1 MKKTMTAIALLMS
14 ANLFAKPTADI
25 AILLDTSGS
34 MQGLINQV
42 RDGLWQTINGL
53 GEIKKDG
60 EVADLRLALYEYG
73 SGVVSQEANFIQML
87 APLTT
92 DHTVIAQKLFATEA
106 KGGTEYS
113 GMAIQMAS
121 TDLAFSV
128 DAGDF
133 KSIVIAGNE
142 TIYQGP
148 VDPLK
153 AAEDSLSKDILVNS
167 IFAGS
172 QTIQVGGGFSGGGFG
187 CAFCPRP
194 NPTPA
199 PPTDPQTELN
209 PIFAEWRDLAKSG
222 GGESLNIDHN
232 NSIPYIASPFDARI
246 IAATEEISETYLP
259 FGINGEA
266 EYRRMRDLDRDVR
279 GSGNGSYIS
288 WGNYRSGNFGQ
299 STYAT
304 WDLVSAL
311 REGTLDLAVIP
322 VSQLPITFRWLS
334 PEERLEAVMVM
345 EQKRKNLE
353 DEVADLRA
361 KRKIFVDEQLAQRT
375 QDNEAN
381 FADAIKQILVKQ
393 LKSKGFTLSGN

>member
-172 QTIQVGGGFSGGGFG
+172 
-187 CAFCPRP
+187 
-194 NPTPA
+194 
-199 PPTDPQTELN
+199 
-209 PIFAEWRDLAKSG
+209 
-222 GGESLNIDHN
+222 
-232 NSIPYIASPFDARI
+232 
-246 IAATEEISETYLP
+246 
-259 FGINGEA
+259 
-266 EYRRMRDLDRDVR
+266 
-279 GSGNGSYIS
+279 
-288 WGNYRSGNFGQ
+288 
-299 STYAT
+299 
-304 WDLVSAL
+304 
-311 REGTLDLAVIP
+311 
-322 VSQLPITFRWLS
+322 
-334 PEERLEAVMVM
+334 
-345 EQKRKNLE
+345 
-353 DEVADLRA
+353 
-361 KRKIFVDEQLAQRT
+361 
-375 QDNEAN
+375 
-381 FADAIKQILVKQ
+381 
-393 LKSKGFTLSGN
+393 

>member
-1 MKKTMTAIALLMS
+1 MKKSIAAIALLMS

-153 AAEDSLSKDILVNS
+153 AAADSLSKDIVVNS

-172 QTIQVGGGFSGGGFG
+172 QTIQVGGGFGGGGFG
-187 CAFCPRP
+187 CPFCPRP
-194 NPTPA
+194 NPRPA

-209 PIFAEWRDLAKSG
+209 PIFAEWRDLANAG
-222 GGESLNIDHN
+222 GGENLNIDHN

-259 FGINGEA
+259 FGIKGEE

-279 GSGNGSYIS
+279 GSGNGSYIG

-299 STYAT
+299 ATYAT

-322 VSQLPITFRWLS
+322 EAQLPLALRGLS
-334 PEERLEAVMVM
+334 HQEKLDAVTTM
-345 EQKRKNLE
+345 EHKRKTLE

-375 QDNEAN
+375 QDSEAN

>member
-1 MKKTMTAIALLMS
+1 
-14 ANLFAKPTADI
+14 I

-279 GSGNGSYIS
+279 GSGNGSYIG